1 MPNIRINANPSRKQY
16 VATGGQT
23 IFPVTFPFLANTD
36 IVVYQN
42 STKLV
47 ITTDY
52 TLSGAGTAS
61 GGTMTLVSGAT
72 VNDLI
77 TIYGDT
83 PVDRTSIYSATV
95 SNLTGDDLNSDFNRD
110 IIMIKQLQT
119 TQDYLQLQYAPY
131 AEVSQDI
138 TDTTDRWLPILPAS
152 GVWRKNANNT
162 AIESAVLP
170 EYPVGSLGGD
180 FSASNLLVK
189 TNISAGNNIEETNF
203 SLIGT
208 TLQSV
213 SGSWTISSA
222 SDLNLT
228 ASQYLNLNG
237 QRWPASIGTNGQ
249 VVGVNG
255 GVLDY
260 LNVPTATVPT
270 IVNQIPKFSDTF
282 GGLDDSQFAESG
294 TDLLLPA
301 DPTVAL
307 AAATKQYVD
316 TATAGAAL
324 TKTDDSNV
332 TLTLGGND
340 TTCLLRAASLTL
352 GWTGQLSETRGG
364 TAQSSYT
371 LGDTLYAS
379 AANTLSKLA
388 GNITAVKQYLSQTGD
403 GVNSAAPVWATIAG
417 SDITGAALT
426 KVDDTN
432 VTLTLGGNDSTC
444 LLRAASLTLGWTG
457 QLGLTRGGTAA
468 SLTADDGGIVYS
480 TAAAL
485 AILAATN
492 TAGRMLQSGANA
504 APSWSTPTYP
514 SSSGTAGKILR
525 SDGTNNVYTT
535 STFADTYG
543 ASQLLYSNGAN
554 TVAGLTTANSAGLVT
569 SSTGVPAWT
578 SSMTNGQ
585 IIIGS
590 TGGTPAPATLTAGTN
605 ITITNG
611 ANSITINATGGG
623 SGESTILDVNQ
634 VAHGF
639 AVQDVVYL
647 NSTTWTKAN
656 ANATATAEAVG
667 VVSAVAGVDD
677 FSVTMNGYVPG
688 LSGLTAGSVYYV
700 SDVTAGLLTTTAP
713 TAVGSVVK
721 PMLVAVTTTS
731 GIVVNYRGNEI
742 TSASSSG
749 SLVYLATATASAS
762 ATLEFNGLFSSSY
775 DSYLFVFKNIL
786 PATTNTILQCQV
798 GTGGGPTYTTTGY
811 DYEGILQI
819 GTGSGPFTGDNVAQA
834 ILNGKGGSSVSG
846 ISNSGVGLN
855 GNMILVG
862 PNSAS
867 SNCAATG
874 SFSYSRNSDSVLALS
889 FPVWLQN
896 ASATY
901 TAIKFYMDSGNITSG
916 KIIMYGIKNS

>member
-1 MPNIRINANPSRKQY
+1 MPNIRIADTPQRKQY
-16 VATGGQT
+16 VATNLQT
-23 IFPVTFPFLANTD
+23 VFAITFPFLANTD

-42 STKLV
+42 STKLTQGAGAGQYGV
-47 ITTDY
+47 T
-52 TLSGAGTAS
+52 GAGTAS
-61 GGTMTLVSGAT
+61 GGTMTLVTGAT
-72 VNDLI
+72 TGDII

-83 PVDRTSIYSATV
+83 PVDRTSIYSPTV

-110 IIMIKQLQT
+110 VIMIKQQQT
-119 TQDYLQLQYAPY
+119 TQNYLQLQYKPY
-131 AEVSQDI
+131 AEVSQDV
-138 TDTTDRWLPILPAS
+138 TVTKDRWLPILPA
-152 GVWRKNANNT
+152 GGIWRKNDLNT
-162 AIESAVLP
+162 GIEAAVVP
-170 EYPVGSLGGD
+170 PFPVGAFGGD
-180 FSASNLLVK
+180 FTDDNRLVRTK
-189 TNISAGNNIEETNF
+189 ITDGNEI
-203 SLIGT
+203 
-208 TLQSV
+208 QSMDV
-213 SGSWTISSA
+213 ELTDALVMRSTGASWTISSF

-228 ASQYLNLNG
+228 ANQYLNLKG
-237 QRWPASIGTNGQ
+237 QRWPDSIGSEGQ
-249 VVGVNG
+249 VIGVQSG
-255 GVLDY
+255 ILAY
-260 LNVPTATVPT
+260 LNVPTVAGATTVD
-270 IVNQIPKFSDTF
+270 QIPMFTNTI
-282 GGLDDSQFAESG
+282 GEIGDSPFARSG
-294 TDLLLPA
+294 DDLLLPA

-388 GNITAVKQYLSQTGD
+388 GNTTVVKQYLSQTGD

-742 TSASSSG
+742 TSSSG
-749 SLVYLATATASAS
+749 SGTSAS
-762 ATLEFNGLFSSSY
+762 LNYVG
-775 DSYLFVFKNIL
+775 
-786 PATTNTILQCQV
+786 TTNTINASKNV
-798 GTGGGPTYTTTGY
+798 TSVTDNGTGDYTVNFTSNFANANYIFTGAGQY
-811 DYEGILQI
+811 N
-819 GTGSGPFTGDNVAQA
+819 TGSSGNFIVVAA
-834 ILNGKGGSSVSG
+834 RNAATPLTVSSTRLW
-846 ISNSGVGLN
+846 IFDGVGVLYDAP
-855 GNMILVG
+855 LVTVAWF
-862 PNSAS
+862 AS
-867 SNCAATG
+867 
-874 SFSYSRNSDSVLALS
+874 
-889 FPVWLQN
+889 
-896 ASATY
+896 
-901 TAIKFYMDSGNITSG
+901 
-916 KIIMYGIKNS
+916 